1 MSHQIKLTE
10 FLEQLNDK
18 TAGDVI
24 TLGEIVNAFKQRGFG
39 PLLLAPAL
47 LVLLPFGAIPG
58 IPTVCGLFIFLI
70 GGQLL
75 IGRDHPWLPP
85 RLRNVSFNRD
95 KFKSGLSK
103 VVPFTKR
110 IDSVIGS
117 RLTQFIEPP
126 VSTIVGVL
134 CIILALTMIPL
145 ELLPFAA
152 AAPAWAIAFFALGLT
167 ANDGLL
173 VIIGL
178 IVTVVGG
185 AAIFFG
191 GF

>member
-1 MSHQIKLTE
+1 MTTPTKLTD
-10 FLEQLNDK
+10 FLEQLDDK
-18 TAGDVI
+18 TSGDVI
-24 TLGEIVNAFKQRGFG
+24 TLGEIVAAFKQRGFG

-58 IPTVCGLFIFLI
+58 IPTLCALFIFLI

-75 IGRDHPWLPP
+75 LGLEHPWLPE
-85 RLRNVSFNRD
+85 RLCKVSFNRE
-95 KFKSGLSK
+95 KFKSALGK

-110 IDSVIGS
+110 IDRVIGT
-117 RLTQFIEPP
+117 RLTQFIAPP
-126 VSTIVGVL
+126 MSTIVGVL
-134 CIILALTMIPL
+134 CIVLALTMIPL

-178 IVTVVGG
+178 IITIVGA
-185 AAIFFG
+185 AAIFLG

>member
-1 MSHQIKLTE
+1 MTTPSKLTD
-10 FLEQLNDK
+10 FLEQLDDK
-18 TAGDVI
+18 TSGDAI
-24 TLGEIVNAFKQRGFG
+24 TLGEIVAAFKQRGFG
-39 PLLLAPAL
+39 PLLLAPAI

-58 IPTVCGLFIFLI
+58 IPTICALFILLI

-75 IGRDHPWLPP
+75 VGLDHPWLPE
-85 RLRNVSFNRD
+85 RLHKASFNRD
-95 KFKSGLSK
+95 KFKSTLSK

-117 RLTQFIEPP
+117 RLTRFIEPP
-126 VSTIVGVL
+126 MSTIVGVL
-134 CIILALTMIPL
+134 CILLALTMIPL

-178 IVTVVGG
+178 IITVVGTT
-185 AAIFFG
+185 AIFFG
-191 GF
+191 WF